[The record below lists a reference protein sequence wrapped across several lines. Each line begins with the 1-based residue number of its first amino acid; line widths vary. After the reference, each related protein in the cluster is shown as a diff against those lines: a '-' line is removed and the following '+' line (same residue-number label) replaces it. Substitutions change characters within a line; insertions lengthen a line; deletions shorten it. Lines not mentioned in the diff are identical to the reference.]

1 MLLHIVVKLLRI
13 ILLLLHHYYVLLWLL
28 LRIIILLLH
37 YYYVI
42 ITHYY
47 GAIITYYY
55 VITIPLLPISTRSI
69 IGNNG
74 AIITYYWP
82 VEFADVWPGPE
93 RHWTHQRWGREERPR
108 AGIRVEAGPGTEA
121 AEAAVTGTPST
132 IPSRGLEGRTGR
144 ARGARR
150 PTGGRT
156 GTGKGGAA
164 GGRVGRTLRGWSRSG
179 RSVE

>member
-1 MLLHIVVKLLRI
+1 MILLHIKLYYGSLLFCYYFIITMLLHIVVKLLHI

-55 VITIPLLPISTRSI
+55 VITNPLLPISTRSI

-82 VEFADVWPGPE
+82 VEFADALLIPSKVPSHSRSWPGLAL
-93 RHWTHQRWGREERPR
+93 RPLH
-108 AGIRVEAGPGTEA
+108 AETITIISRV
-121 AEAAVTGTPST
+121 
-132 IPSRGLEGRTGR
+132 
-144 ARGARR
+144 
-150 PTGGRT
+150 
-156 GTGKGGAA
+156 AA
-164 GGRVGRTLRGWSRSG
+164 GYDERSED
-179 RSVE
+179 RKTWTVCIRNLKSDIIC